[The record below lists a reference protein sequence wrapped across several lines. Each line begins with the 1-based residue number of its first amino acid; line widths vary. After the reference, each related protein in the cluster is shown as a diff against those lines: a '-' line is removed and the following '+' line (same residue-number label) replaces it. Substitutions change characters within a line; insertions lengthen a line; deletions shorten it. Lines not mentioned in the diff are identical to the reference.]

1 MPTKPYRVA
10 FVLLIILGSRCLQS
24 RSNADENK
32 DVAFFE
38 QKIRPVLIQHC
49 YECHSE
55 KSKELKGGLL
65 LDSKAGWQRGGDSGD
80 PIIVPGKPEEST
92 LLKAVRH
99 EGGLEMPPEKKLP
112 ASVIA
117 DLTTWIKA
125 GAIDP
130 RDGVVAA
137 KQKADHSWWSL
148 QSLKDVEP
156 PVVAGVEHPIDRFI
170 AAKLKEQ
177 GLTPNPPAEP
187 RALIR
192 RMNYDLL
199 GLPPTA
205 EEVEAF
211 VTAFKQDSQAAV
223 EALVDRLLA
232 SPHYGEQWGRHW
244 LDVVRFGE
252 SNGFER
258 NVIVDDAWPFRDYV
272 INSINSDKPFN
283 QFIIEHLAGDVVGK
297 DEPEIEVGSAFLT
310 TGPYDDVGNQDV
322 VAQANIRAATLDD
335 MITAT
340 SGAFLG
346 LTVNCA
352 RCHHHKFDPIP
363 AEDYYRLRAAFEGT
377 THGRRVVATAEERQA
392 HSEATKSLND
402 KKTKLSAEATV
413 LDKKIAAAVRKILVD
428 RKFTRP
434 KADPQETA
442 ELFDPTEARYVKFVL
457 HAHTGN
463 PKSAVGSRLTEFEI
477 WTTGQESR
485 NVALAS
491 NGASAAGE
499 RSAKAE
505 DFPAAYGPQLTI
517 DGAYAEQWFVGSP
530 AELLITLAKPEKI
543 ERVVFGNSRG
553 IDQQRKGVQG
563 ETPCEYDVQVSL
575 DGKEW
580 RTVASG
586 SDREP
591 WSPAHGIERIKR
603 EARSSDIDPE
613 LRESLVKQAAFE
625 KELAKVQQQLAA
637 IKPLR
642 QVWIGSHAQPKTPT
656 RLHKGGDPMKPGE
669 IVHPAALEVLSRTTK
684 PYELP
689 ADAPEGERRL
699 ALARWIVADDNPLS
713 ARVLA
718 NRVWQYHFGIGIV
731 DTPSDFGYL
740 GGRPSHPELL
750 DWLAGRLR
758 AHGWRL
764 KPLHREILLSQ
775 AYRRSASYRADA
787 AGVDKDSRLLWR
799 FPPRRLSA
807 EELRDTM
814 LFIAGKLNTNRG
826 GPGFRLYKFSQNNVC
841 TYTPLDEHGPETY
854 RRAVYHQNAR
864 ASVVDLLSDFD
875 LPDNAFAAPRRT
887 ATTTPLQALT
897 LLNHRFT
904 LDMAAALAERAEK
917 DAGSAERAKIV
928 DAVYRLALNRAPA
941 DKERSAAMA
950 LHEQHGT
957 RALCR
962 AIWNLN
968 EVLYVE

>member
-1 MPTKPYRVA
+1 MLIKPDRTA
-10 FVLLIILGSRCLQS
+10 FVLLMILGSVCLQT
-24 RSNADENK
+24 RSYADENQ

-38 QKIRPVLIQHC
+38 QKIRPVLIQYC

-99 EGGLEMPPEKKLP
+99 QGGLEMPPETKLP
-112 ASVIA
+112 SSAIA
-117 DLTTWIKA
+117 DLSTWIKA

-148 QSLKDVEP
+148 QPLKDVEP
-156 PVVAGVEHPIDRFI
+156 PVVSGVEQPIDRFI
-170 AAKLKEQ
+170 AAKLKAQ
-177 GLTPNPPAEP
+177 GITPNPPAEP

-199 GLPPTA
+199 GLPPA
-205 EEVEAF
+205 PEEVEAF
-211 VTAFKQDSQAAV
+211 ITAFKKDSQAAV

-272 INSINSDKPFN
+272 INSINNDKPFD

-297 DEPEIEVGSAFLT
+297 DQPEIEIGSAFLT

-377 THGRRVVATAEERQA
+377 SHGRRVVATAAELQA
-392 HSEATKSLND
+392 HAEATKSLND
-402 KKTKLSAEATV
+402 TKAKISAEATEIE
-413 LDKKIAAAVRKILVD
+413 KTIAASVRKILAD

-434 KADPQETA
+434 KVDPQSTA
-442 ELFDPTEARYVKFVL
+442 ERFEPIEARYVKLIL

-463 PKSAVGSRLTEFEI
+463 AKSAVGSRLTEFEV
-477 WTTGQESR
+477 WTAGQESR

-491 NGASAAGE
+491 NGAAAAGE

-530 AELLITLAKPEKI
+530 AELVISLAKPEVI
-543 ERVVFGNSRG
+543 ERIVFGNSRG

-575 DGKEW
+575 DGKDW
-580 RTVASG
+580 RTVATG
-586 SDREP
+586 TDREP

-603 EARSSDIDPE
+603 EAQSSESDPE
-613 LRESLVKQAAFE
+613 LRESLVKQLAVE
-625 KELAKVQQQLAA
+625 KELAKVQKELAT

-642 QVWIGSHAQPKTPT
+642 QVWIGAHAQPKSPT
-656 RLHKGGDPMKPGE
+656 LLHKGGDPMKPGE
-669 IVHPAALEVLSRTTK
+669 IVAPAALEVLSRTTK
-684 PYELP
+684 TYKLP

-718 NRVWQYHFGIGIV
+718 NRVWQYHFGVGLV

-764 KPLHREILLSQ
+764 KPLHREILLSET
-775 AYRRSASYRADA
+775 YRRSATFRADA
-787 AGVDKDSRLLWR
+787 AGIDKDSRLLWR

-807 EELRDTM
+807 EELRDTL
-814 LFIAGKLNTNRG
+814 LFIAGKLDTKRG

-864 ASVVDLLSDFD
+864 ASVVDLLNDFD
-875 LPDNAFAAPRRT
+875 LPDNAFAAPKRT
-887 ATTTPLQALT
+887 TTTTPLQALT

-904 LDMAAALAERAEK
+904 LDMAAALAARAEQSV
-917 DAGSAERAKIV
+917 GSTDRAALV
-928 DAVYRLALNRAPA
+928 DAVYRLSLSRAPS
-941 DKERSAAMA
+941 DKERAAA
-950 LHEQHGT
+950 SKLLEQYGT
-957 RALCR
+957 RSLCR
-962 AIWNLN
+962 AILNLN

>member
-1 MPTKPYRVA
+1 MLIKSDRVA
-10 FVLLIILGSRCLQS
+10 FILLMILGSVCFQTRGY
-24 RSNADENK
+24 ADENK
-32 DVAFFE
+32 DIAFFE

-55 KSKELKGGLL
+55 ISKELKGGLL

-80 PIIVPGKPEEST
+80 PIIVPGKPDEST
-92 LLKAVRH
+92 FLKAVRH

-112 ASVIA
+112 ANIIA
-117 DLTTWIKA
+117 DLSTWIKA

-137 KQKADHSWWSL
+137 KQKANYSWWSL
-148 QSLKDVEP
+148 QPLKDVEP
-156 PVVAGVEHPIDRFI
+156 PVVPGVEHPIDRFI

-177 GLTPNPPAEP
+177 GITPNPPAEP
-187 RALIR
+187 QALIR

-199 GLPPTA
+199 GLPPTS
-205 EEVEAF
+205 EEVEVF
-211 VTAFKQDSQAAV
+211 VTAFKKDSQAAV
-223 EALVDRLLA
+223 EVLVDRLLA

-272 INSINSDKPFN
+272 INSITNDKPFN

-297 DEPEIEVGSAFLT
+297 DQPDIEIGSAFLT

-363 AEDYYRLRAAFEGT
+363 TEDYYRLRAAFEGT
-377 THGRRVVATAEERQA
+377 THGRRVVATPDERQA
-392 HSEATKSLND
+392 HAEATKLLNE

-413 LDKKIAAAVRKILVD
+413 LDKKVAEAIRKILVD

-434 KADPQETA
+434 KADSQETE
-442 ELFDPTEARYVKFVL
+442 ELFDLTEARYVKFVL

-477 WTTGQESR
+477 WTVDQDTR

-491 NGASAAGE
+491 NGALATGE

-505 DFPAAYGPQLTI
+505 DFPSAYGPQLTI

-530 AELLITLAKPEKI
+530 SELMITLAKPERI
-543 ERVVFGNSRG
+543 NRVVFGNSRG
-553 IDQQRKGVQG
+553 IDQQRKGIQG

-575 DGKEW
+575 DGKDW

-586 SDREP
+586 SNREP

-613 LRESLVKQAAFE
+613 LREALVKQASIE
-625 KELAKVQQQLAA
+625 KELAEVQKQLAA

-642 QVWIGSHAQPKTPT
+642 QAIGAHAQPNTPT

-669 IVHPAALEVLSRTTK
+669 IIPPAALEVLSRTTK

-689 ADAPEGERRL
+689 VDAAEGERRL
-699 ALARWIVADDNPLS
+699 ALARWIVADDNSLS

-740 GGRPSHPELL
+740 GGRPSHSELL
-750 DWLAGRLR
+750 DWLAKRLL

-775 AYRRSASYRADA
+775 TYRRSASYRADA

-799 FPPRRLSA
+799 FSPRRLSA

-814 LFIAGKLNTNRG
+814 LFVAGKLDTKRG

-875 LPDNAFAAPRRT
+875 LPDNAFASPRRT
-887 ATTTPLQALT
+887 TTTTPLQSLT

-917 DAGSAERAKIV
+917 SAGSADRAAFV
-928 DAVYRLALNRAPA
+928 DAVYRLALNRIPS
-941 DKERSAAMA
+941 DKERAAA
-950 LHEQHGT
+950 SRLLVLHGT

-962 AIWNLN
+962 AILNLN